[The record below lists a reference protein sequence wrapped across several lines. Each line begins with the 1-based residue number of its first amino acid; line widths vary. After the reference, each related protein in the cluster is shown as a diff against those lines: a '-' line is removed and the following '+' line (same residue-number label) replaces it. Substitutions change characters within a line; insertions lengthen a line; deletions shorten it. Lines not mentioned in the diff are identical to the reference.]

1 MKINSIQRDISL
13 KYGGSGLRSK
23 DTSVHKS
30 GVSMCENN
38 TGINTGYCGSF
49 TGKSEAAASFLDKIL
64 KSMNS
69 DKEITCY
76 SFSTSEELGYALGKP
91 NRTVAAITDKS
102 FAEGISAIL
111 ETIGEEEDT

>member
-1 MKINSIQRDISL
+1 MTGKDRVFGMIGLAARAGKVVSGSDAVIGAIRSNNVKLLIITRDISRN
-13 KYGGSGLRSK
+13 S
-23 DTSVHKS
+23 
-30 GVSMCENN
+30 
-38 TGINTGYCGSF
+38 
-49 TGKSEAAASFLDKIL
+49 LDKIL